1 MEEISRGPLNNQRA
15 TLFENATLSWIRN
28 ASSCLNHYAEH
39 LHLSHI
45 VIHKIP
51 IAELSYLLHKES
63 KMAAR
68 NKEPL
73 FYFPSK
79 AKRIKL
85 VSDTSSGRA
94 SPSTLFPNL
103 PSFLPIFLP
112 REQKYFRN
120 NHRFPLDDRTCTNTF
135 HPRRARLFVRTETR
149 ISERVET
156 PQR

>member
-1 MEEISRGPLNNQRA
+1 MEEISRRPLNNQRA

-79 AKRIKL
+79 A
-85 VSDTSSGRA
+85 
-94 SPSTLFPNL
+94 
-103 PSFLPIFLP
+103 
-112 REQKYFRN
+112 
-120 NHRFPLDDRTCTNTF
+120 H
-135 HPRRARLFVRTETR
+135 
-149 ISERVET
+149 
-156 PQR
+156 

>member
-73 FYFPSK
+73 FLFSFKSALNSFQILPP
-79 AKRIKL
+79 AVLPPPR
-85 VSDTSSGRA
+85 SS
-94 SPSTLFPNL
+94 
-103 PSFLPIFLP
+103 PIFLP
-112 REQKYFRN
+112 SFQSSSPANKNIFEITIDS
-120 NHRFPLDDRTCTNTF
+120 HSTIV
-135 HPRRARLFVRTETR
+135 RA
-149 ISERVET
+149 
-156 PQR
+156 